1 MTRETQ
7 REIVKCERCEELAM
21 RLRPTF
27 SPWEFEGKCETPGC
41 GNGVTVSWAHS
52 SPAPM
57 FVKDGEPR
65 QGGLFS

>member
-1 MTRETQ
+1 
-7 REIVKCERCEELAM
+7 M

-52 SPAPM
+52 SPAPV
-57 FVKDGEPR
+57 FGKDGEPR